1 MMRSRIQLELL
12 CLSAFLCANPR
23 DVCECRDETSDGIKS
38 GVNLVELIQP
48 SHHTRYPPSHPVFT
62 LTMDASHTIQTPS
75 DAVKAYLASVPG
87 ISFRSPGDL
96 VQFDANMSVDKAL
109 KTMNDSKITG
119 APVYVG
125 SPLYDELTDVVCIA
139 FCHTRAALSP
149 SFGLN
154 PGEFVRVQD
163 AGGFSAAVA
172 VSSKDYVGIVDV
184 CDLATLIL
192 TKGLKRK
199 TPQGVFA
206 KLGDLFVSDSEHN
219 VQSAVNLST
228 THRFYALPT
237 TGNLAQV
244 CKALVSL

>member
-1 MMRSRIQLELL
+1 VRAHVPVKIKFCTAVSIRGEVR
-12 CLSAFLCANPR
+12 CA
-23 DVCECRDETSDGIKS
+23 VATITSHTH
-38 GVNLVELIQP
+38 E
-48 SHHTRYPPSHPVFT
+48 SHAGNRPA
-62 LTMDASHTIQTPS
+62 MEASSTIQTPS
-75 DAVKAYLASVPG
+75 DAVKAYLASIPG

-109 KTMNDSKITG
+109 KTMNDNKITG

-125 SPLYDELTDVVCIA
+125 SPLYDELTDVVRDVAPLQSCDGVVV
-139 FCHTRAALSP
+139 CDQPCLE
-149 SFGLN
+149 LC
-154 PGEFVRVQD
+154 RVQD

-199 TPQGVFA
+199 TPEGVFA

-244 CKALVSL
+244 